1 MPKYWFFEN
10 KPKCLNYLIFGAKIQ
25 IIKKHRVFK
34 QVLNHISDLS
44 CAILGP
50 YLDHFLDTT
59 IQNLLGHPV
68 YILSSLRSQKSVRK
82 QL

>member
-1 MPKYWFFEN
+1 MCESSDFWREN
-10 KPKCLNYLIFGAKIQ
+10 SNYL
-25 IIKKHRVFK
+25 KHRVFK

-50 YLDHFLDTT
+50 YLDYFLDTT

-68 YILSSLRSQKSVRK
+68 DILSSLRSQKVYENNCRR
-82 QL
+82 QTIL